1 MNLDDLIA
9 QFSKIPMKIQSIVNR
24 LLIGIWLWMSFYLA
38 YKDAFTEDPTFPEML
53 LFIIRFFTRPI
64 EYVIDKLFYS

>member
-9 QFSKIPMKIQSIVNR
+9 QFSKIPMKIQNVVNR

-38 YKDAFTEDPTFPEML
+38 YKDSFTEDPTFPEML